1 MVWAWHVAH
10 RFMCLNTWPL
20 SAMGWCCLGRQ
31 WNTQEVESCWRGQAL
46 RFSVL
51 SPLPVLSLLL
61 DCWCWNRLAP
71 CSYYCLFNRN
81 IWISQEPWTKI
92 NPFPPQVVSVK
103 TFYRGNR
110 KVRQSCQ
117 PLRKQNG
124 NITIE
129 EGEVCASLA
138 IIYSFVPLSKFS
150 GLI

>member
-1 MVWAWHVAH
+1 MVWAWNAAH
-10 RFMCLNTWPL
+10 RLMCLNTWPL
-20 SAMGWCCLGRQ
+20 SAMGWCCLGQQ
-31 WNTQEVESCWRGQAL
+31 WNTQEVEIMLEGAGFEVQ
-46 RFSVL
+46 FSVSTSCSFSATGL
-51 SPLPVLSLLL
+51 LMLEQASPFLLL
-61 DCWCWNRLAP
+61 L
-71 CSYYCLFNRN
+71 SNRN

-129 EGEVCASLA
+129 VGEVCASLA